1 MSKILKNPEVKKILT
16 LFLIVFLI
24 STVFATIIAIYFCN
38 AMKKEVINYKSAL
51 VGAISDKYPMEKE
64 TIVKLTISDNKK
76 DKIHVLK
83 GTSLLKQYGYYN
95 DMNFENEPIVKH
107 TFKNYMFFTMALIFT
122 IFMLFLIII
131 IIILKIY
138 YKEIYLGINFTESII
153 KGNYNYNLDSY
164 SDGDIGILKSNIV
177 KMTSIL
183 KEHLDK
189 EKRIKV
195 FLSDTMADISH
206 QLKTPMTSLIMFNE
220 LMINPKMDWNIRK
233 EFLENSE
240 IQLKRME
247 WLIKSLLKLSRLD
260 AGVVKFKKEKINIK
274 NLISEVKSSLW
285 SFIKEKN
292 IEIILNGNEDS
303 YYIGDTQ
310 WSIEAFTNIMKNSVE
325 HTPKDGTIIINY
337 EENNLYS
344 EIKIKDNGIG
354 ISKKDLHNIFKRFY
368 KSSNINKSDSVG
380 IGLALSKTII
390 ENQNGSIYVK
400 SHEGKG
406 AEFIISFLK

>member
-24 STVFATIIAIYFCN
+24 STVFATIMSIYFCN

-64 TIVKLTISDNKK
+64 TIVRLTISDNKK

-164 SDGDIGILKSNIV
+164 SDGYIGILKSNIV

-390 ENQNGSIYVK
+390 ESQNGSIYVK

-406 AEFIISFLK
+406 AEFIVSFLK

>member
-24 STVFATIIAIYFCN
+24 STVFATIMSIYFCN

-64 TIVKLTISDNKK
+64 TIVRLTISDNKK

>member
-24 STVFATIIAIYFCN
+24 ATVFATIMSIYFCN

-64 TIVKLTISDNKK
+64 TIVRLTISDNKK

-354 ISKKDLHNIFKRFY
+354 ISKKDLHNIFRRFY

>member
-64 TIVKLTISDNKK
+64 TIVRLTISDNKK
-76 DKIHVLK
+76 DKSHVLK

-95 DMNFENEPIVKH
+95 DMNFENEPIVKY

-310 WSIEAFTNIMKNSVE
+310 WSIEAFTNIIKNSVE

-406 AEFIISFLK
+406 AEFIVSFLK

>member
-64 TIVKLTISDNKK
+64 TIVRLTISDNKK

-83 GTSLLKQYGYYN
+83 GKSLLKQYGYYN

>member
-24 STVFATIIAIYFCN
+24 ATVFATIISIYFCN

-76 DKIHVLK
+76 DKSHVLK

-95 DMNFENEPIVKH
+95 DMNFENEPIVKY

-310 WSIEAFTNIMKNSVE
+310 WSIEAFTNIIKNSVE

-368 KSSNINKSDSVG
+368 KSSNLNKSDSVG

-406 AEFIISFLK
+406 AEFIVSFLK

>member
-1 MSKILKNPEVKKILT
+1 M
-16 LFLIVFLI
+16 VF
-24 STVFATIIAIYFCN
+24 
-38 AMKKEVINYKSAL
+38 YK
-51 VGAISDKYPMEKE
+51 G
-64 TIVKLTISDNKK
+64 
-76 DKIHVLK
+76 
-83 GTSLLKQYGYYN
+83 
-95 DMNFENEPIVKH
+95 
-107 TFKNYMFFTMALIFT
+107 
-122 IFMLFLIII
+122 
-131 IIILKIY
+131 
-138 YKEIYLGINFTESII
+138 
-153 KGNYNYNLDSY
+153 
-164 SDGDIGILKSNIV
+164 
-177 KMTSIL
+177 
-183 KEHLDK
+183 
-189 EKRIKV
+189 
-195 FLSDTMADISH
+195 
-206 QLKTPMTSLIMFNE
+206 
-220 LMINPKMDWNIRK
+220 
-233 EFLENSE
+233 
-240 IQLKRME
+240 
-247 WLIKSLLKLSRLD
+247 
-260 AGVVKFKKEKINIK
+260 
-274 NLISEVKSSLW
+274 
-285 SFIKEKN
+285 KN